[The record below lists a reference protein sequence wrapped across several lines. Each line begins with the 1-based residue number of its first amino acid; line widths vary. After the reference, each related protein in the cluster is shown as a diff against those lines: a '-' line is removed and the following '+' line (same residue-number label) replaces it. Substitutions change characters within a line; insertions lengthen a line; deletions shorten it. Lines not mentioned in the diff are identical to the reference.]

1 MTPIVISSH
10 VLAEARAFFE
20 ERGTH
25 GFEGTAMIAMS
36 TSTGATRLVI
46 PEQKA
51 GPAPF
56 CWVEVTEAGK
66 LALAVALGADE
77 RYVSRIHSHPDKA
90 FHSPADNANPAIT
103 HEGALS
109 IVVPNFGAGIARG
122 LDGCAVL
129 RRTGGRWVDL
139 PAGPVRDQFVVVR

>member
-1 MTPIVISSH
+1 MNPIVIASS

-20 ERGTH
+20 ERGAN
-25 GFEGTAMIAMS
+25 GCEGTAMIAMS

-46 PEQKA
+46 PEQTA

-66 LALAVALGADE
+66 LALAAALGADE
-77 RYVSRIHSHPDKA
+77 RYVSRIHSHPTEA
-90 FHSPADNANPAIT
+90 FHSPTDDANPAIT

-109 IVVPNFGAGIARG
+109 IVVPDFGAGLARG
-122 LDGCAVL
+122 LNACAVL
-129 RRTGGRWVDL
+129 RRTRGRWVDL